1 MEKHFFAVDLGATS
15 GRTILGTLTNGRLE
29 QEELTRFPNHLI
41 ETGGHFYWDIYA
53 LYLEMIKGL
62 QIVGGRGIEIASI
75 GIDTWGVDFVFIGDD
90 GALLRNPMAYRDPHT
105 FEAMD
110 DYLRHVV
117 SQREVYDITG
127 IQFMNFNSL
136 YQLHAMR
143 KAENTALSHCSKIL
157 FMPDALSWMLTGE
170 AVCEY
175 TIASTSQ
182 MLDPWRGDLSE
193 KLIESVGMKRSQF
206 GRMVKPGTKIGL
218 LTEEV
223 QRMTG
228 LGAVPVIAVTGHDTA
243 AAVAA
248 VPAKDEQFAYLSS
261 GTWSL
266 MGIET
271 QEPVINDRS
280 YELNFTNEGGV
291 EGTTRFLKNICGMW
305 LYERC
310 RKEFKDSTGKPLRAG
325 HTEAQGEPLSMGH
338 QELQE
343 AAMGVEA
350 FRSIINP
357 DDKVFANPSSMIEA
371 IQQYCR
377 ETKQAVPET
386 PAEICR
392 CIFDSLAL
400 RYRQV
405 FGWLQEFKR
414 PTENRGEQW
423 QPATNSQ
430 QPATNSQQPTTNS
443 QQPATNS
450 QQPTTNNQQPTT
462 NSQQLI
468 TNGQQQTANSQQ
480 PAAINVLH
488 IIGGGSLN
496 KYLNQFTADA
506 CGVDV
511 LAGPQECTA
520 IGNIMLQAK
529 AMGLVRDV
537 WEMRGIIAASVDMV
551 PYHPSGN
558 KVAWDKAFE
567 RYLEITEL
575 RNNGITEK
583 RIHGTTDSRNN
594 GFTE

>member
-1 MEKHFFAVDLGATS
+1 MNKEYYFAVDLGATS
-15 GRTILGTLTNGRLE
+15 GRTILGTLADGRLE
-29 QEELTRFPNHLI
+29 QEELTRFPNNLI

-53 LYLEMIKGL
+53 LYLETIKGL
-62 QIVGGRGIEIASI
+62 QIVGKRGIDISSI

-90 GALLRNPMAYRDPHT
+90 DAILRNPMAYRDPHT
-105 FEAMD
+105 FGAMD
-110 DYLRHVV
+110 DYLAHVLD
-117 SQREVYDITG
+117 RKTVYDITG

-136 YQLHAMR
+136 FQLYAMR
-143 KAENTALSHCSKIL
+143 KAENSAMKHCKKVL
-157 FMPDALSWMLTGE
+157 FVPDALSWMLTGE

-182 MLDPWRGDLSE
+182 MLDPRTGDLSE

-206 GRMVKPGTKIGL
+206 GRMVQPGTQIGV

-223 QRMTG
+223 QKMTG
-228 LGAVPVIAVTGHDTA
+228 LGAVPVIAVAGHDTG

-248 VPAKDEQFAYLSS
+248 VPAKDAQFAYLSS

-271 QEPVINDRS
+271 KEAIINDRS
-280 YELNFTNEGGV
+280 YELNFTNEGGI

-310 RKEFKDSTGKPLRAG
+310 RKEWPEEVR
-325 HTEAQGEPLSMGH
+325 QLSH
-338 QELQE
+338 PELQGS
-343 AAMGVEA
+343 AMQVEA

-357 DDKVFANPSSMIEA
+357 DDKAFANPPSMIEA
-371 IQQYCR
+371 IQKYCH

-405 FGWLQEFKR
+405 FGWLKEFYHS
-414 PTENRGEQW
+414 T
-423 QPATNSQ
+423 AT
-430 QPATNSQQPTTNS
+430 
-443 QQPATNS
+443 
-450 QQPTTNNQQPTT
+450 
-462 NSQQLI
+462 
-468 TNGQQQTANSQQ
+468 
-480 PAAINVLH
+480 INVLH
-488 IIGGGSLN
+488 VIGGGSLN

-506 CGVDV
+506 LGVEV

-529 AMGLVRDV
+529 AFGVVSDI
-537 WEMRGIIAASVDMV
+537 WEMRQIIANSVKMV
-551 PYHPSGN
+551 PYHPTGD
-558 KVAWDKAFE
+558 KAAWDKAYE
-567 RYLEITEL
+567 KYLKIT
-575 RNNGITEK
+575 NQK
-583 RIHGTTDSRNN
+583 
-594 GFTE
+594 

>member
-1 MEKHFFAVDLGATS
+1 MKNKEYFFAVDLGATS
-15 GRTILGTLTNGRLE
+15 GRTILGSLENGRLE
-29 QEELTRFPNHLI
+29 QEELTRFPNNLI

-62 QIVGGRGIEIASI
+62 QEVARRKVQLTSI
-75 GIDTWGVDFVFIGDD
+75 GIDTWGVDFVFVADD
-90 GALLRNPMAYRDPHT
+90 NAILRNPRAYRDPHT
-105 FEAMD
+105 FGRMEQYFEQVMD
-110 DYLRHVV
+110 RKA
-117 SQREVYDITG
+117 VYDLTG

-136 YQLHAMR
+136 FQLYAMR
-143 KAENTALSHCSKIL
+143 QDGNVALAIAKKIL
-157 FMPDALSWMLTGE
+157 FLPDALSWMLTGE

-182 MLDPWRGDLSE
+182 MLNPQTGDLDE
-193 KLIESVGMKRSQF
+193 RLIQSVGLTREHF
-206 GRMVKPGTKIGL
+206 GRMVRPGTQIGV

-223 QRMTG
+223 QKMTG
-228 LGAVPVIAVTGHDTA
+228 LGPVPVIAVAGHDTA
-243 AAVAA
+243 SAVAA

-271 QEPVINDRS
+271 KEAVINDRS

-310 RKEFKDSTGKPLRAG
+310 RKEWPEEVR
-325 HTEAQGEPLSMGH
+325 QLSH
-338 QELQE
+338 PELQGS
-343 AAMGVEA
+343 AMQVEA

-357 DDKVFANPSSMIEA
+357 DDKAFANPPSMIEA

-377 ETKQAVPET
+377 DTNQAVPET

-405 FGWLQEFKR
+405 FQWLKEFNHST
-414 PTENRGEQW
+414 TESSN
-423 QPATNSQ
+423 T
-430 QPATNSQQPTTNS
+430 
-443 QQPATNS
+443 
-450 QQPTTNNQQPTT
+450 
-462 NSQQLI
+462 I
-468 TNGQQQTANSQQ
+468 K
-480 PAAINVLH
+480 VLH

-506 CGVDV
+506 LGVEV
-511 LAGPQECTA
+511 LAGPQEGTA

-529 AMGLVRDV
+529 AAGEVSNI
-537 WEMRGIIAASVDMV
+537 WEMRRIIANSIEMV
-551 PYHPSGN
+551 AYHPT
-558 KVAWDKAFE
+558 KDQATWDKAYKK
-567 RYLEITEL
+567 YLEIL
-575 RNNGITEK
+575 K
-583 RIHGTTDSRNN
+583 MKD
-594 GFTE
+594 